1 MNPDPQARAGRRR
14 SSFDP
19 NAMRASDAPA
29 GDLAAFLVAQGF
41 AAVPLRVNAVGHF
54 ELAAEVNG
62 QPARLLL
69 DTGAS
74 HTVLA
79 TPSAARLG
87 LRTAPSAERAG
98 GVGTSDHATE
108 TTRIDEL
115 RLGAVRLPGVMVWTF
130 DLGHVNAALEARGGE
145 PVDGALGGDVLRPA
159 EAVIDYARATLYL
172 RPPAAP

>member
-1 MNPDPQARAGRRR
+1 M
-14 SSFDP
+14 S
-19 NAMRASDAPA
+19 ASDAPLA
-29 GDLAAFLVAQGF
+29 DLAAFLLGQGF

-62 QPARLLL
+62 RAVRLLL

-87 LRTAPSAERAG
+87 LRTTPSAERAG
-98 GVGTSDHATE
+98 GVGASDHATE
-108 TTRIDEL
+108 TVQLDEL
-115 RLGAVRLPGVMVWTF
+115 HLGAVRLRGVMAWTF
-130 DLGHVNAALEARGGE
+130 DLAHVNTALEARGGT
-145 PVDGALGGDVLRPA
+145 PIDGALGGDVLRPA

-172 RPPAAP
+172 RPPGAP